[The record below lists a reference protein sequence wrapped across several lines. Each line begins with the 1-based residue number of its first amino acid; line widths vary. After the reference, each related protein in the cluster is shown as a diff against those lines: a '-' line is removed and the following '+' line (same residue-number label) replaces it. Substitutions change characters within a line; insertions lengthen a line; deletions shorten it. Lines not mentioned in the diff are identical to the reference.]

1 MIPDLIF
8 PAAAS
13 LSDAV
18 DFATTVYLHHSDR
31 ATAYRDERITTLL
44 TVLTAMV
51 ASIGFWVSLKSRA
64 RLFGVYAIS
73 IAGIAIFAMVFQF
86 YWYRYAYTY
95 WAVGEEY
102 RKEAAKLIRDADR
115 TPFPPTTECGDEEV
129 SWELRKDRKVLQKW
143 YREEIDE
150 CREMVWGNWS
160 TRQLNFWPVLILLT
174 AGGVILMA
182 WRTRKGPG
190 DTEAKGP
197 DAA

>member
-1 MIPDLIF
+1 MIPDLIV
-8 PAAAS
+8 PLAAS
-13 LSDAV
+13 TAEAV

-51 ASIGFWVSLKSRA
+51 ASLGFWVSLKQRA
-64 RLFGVYAIS
+64 KLFGVYALAIL
-73 IAGIAIFAMVFQF
+73 GIAVFALIFQF

-115 TPFPPTTECGDEEV
+115 TPFPPTNCGGEEV

-143 YREEIDE
+143 YRKDIDE

-160 TRQLNFWPVLILLT
+160 ERQLNFWPALILLT
-174 AGGVILMA
+174 AGGVVLVS
-182 WRTRKGPG
+182 WRLRRGPE
-190 DTEAKGP
+190 DV
-197 DAA
+197 

>member
-1 MIPDLIF
+1 MIPDLIV

-13 LSDAV
+13 TSEAV

-44 TVLTAMV
+44 TVLTATV
-51 ASIGFWVSLKSRA
+51 ASLGFWVSLKNRA
-64 RLFGVYAIS
+64 RLFGVYAVS
-73 IAGIAIFAMVFQF
+73 IAGIAGFAMVFQL

-115 TPFPPTTECGDEEV
+115 TPFPPTVCSGEEI

-150 CREMVWGNWS
+150 CRPMEWGNWS
-160 TRQLNFWPVLILLT
+160 ARQLNFWAALIILT
-174 AGGVILMA
+174 AGGVILIA
-182 WRTRKGPG
+182 WRMRGRATDGQDPNSG
-190 DTEAKGP
+190 
-197 DAA
+197 AA